1 MIYIYRAQGTAH
13 KDVVV
18 SPIYNPPD
26 VPFGSLLGSPSQPKA
41 GYKQQA
47 HHHMAPI
54 PFHLF
59 PPGTKDGCVSS
70 D

>member
-26 VPFGSLLGSPSQPKA
+26 VPFGSLLGSPGQTHA

-47 HHHMAPI
+47 HHHIAAI